1 MNCQVAGEQNDPTG
15 RVEAFCQRGEALCV
29 ETVFEAL
36 QVFQVLLE
44 RVAYV
49 RRPAPLAAAGL
60 HGVQGGSVGER
71 ELVRMTLELAIAAE
85 AEPADDADDRCGIR
99 LKARGH
105 GAHAEEHEFARVLKD
120 RPDDF
125 LPLDAE
131 LVDAFSEM
139 RAGRGL
145 FAFHHARGLLNS
157 SHAST
162 ASGAT

>member
-60 HGVQGGSVGER
+60 HGVQGGSVGQR
-71 ELVRMTLELAIAAE
+71 ELVQMTLEL
-85 AEPADDADDRCGIR
+85 RS
-99 LKARGH
+99 
-105 GAHAEEHEFARVLKD
+105 EEHTS
-120 RPDDF
+120 
-125 LPLDAE
+125 E
-131 LVDAFSEM
+131 LQSLAYLVC
-139 RAGRGL
+139 R
-145 FAFHHARGLLNS
+145 LLLE
-157 SHAST
+157 
-162 ASGAT
+162 

>member
-1 MNCQVAGEQNDPTG
+1 
-15 RVEAFCQRGEALCV
+15 
-29 ETVFEAL
+29 
-36 QVFQVLLE
+36 
-44 RVAYV
+44 
-49 RRPAPLAAAGL
+49 
-60 HGVQGGSVGER
+60 
-71 ELVRMTLELAIAAE
+71 MTLELAVAAE

-131 LVDAFSEM
+131 LVDAFGEM
-139 RAGRGL
+139 RVGRGL

-157 SHAST
+157 SHVST